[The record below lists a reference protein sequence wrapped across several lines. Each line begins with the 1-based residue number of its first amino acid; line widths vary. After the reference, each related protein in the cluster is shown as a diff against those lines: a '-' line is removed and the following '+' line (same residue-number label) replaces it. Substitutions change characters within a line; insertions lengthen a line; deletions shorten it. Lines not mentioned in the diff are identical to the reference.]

1 MPNNYQASTA
11 AIRCAYGQRLRST
24 DYRDLLNLH
33 SIPEVVQYLKE
44 TERYGE
50 LLSSLEPMY
59 THRGHLEMLL
69 ERGIFDRCVHFCGME
84 QLLRK
89 PFFRFFVYEYEIR
102 ELCKAAMLGNQQYIS
117 AMNTWLTPYA
127 SFRVDALARAQN
139 EEEMVAAV
147 SHTPFAPILKK
158 YLLSARTGT
167 SLAECEIAMRAAAF
181 SKLLKDAE
189 KTLSGSDLEAFRGL
203 VGEQIDLINIINAY
217 RLISVFHTDQETL
230 SAMLL
235 PDGGKLP
242 KRICKELYSAK
253 TADGFLSVLSTTRY
267 GRKLGGFAAI
277 GDIPDHVRLE
287 HAFQTLRY
295 QTARRALHFSGH
307 AAVSLY
313 AEHFLDQIEVRNL
326 ITIIEG
332 IRYQKPV
339 SYMQS
344 LLITE

>member
-1 MPNNYQASTA
+1 MPKNFQASAA
-11 AIRCAYGQRLRST
+11 AIRSAYGQRLHSA
-24 DYRDLLNLH
+24 DYRDLLNFH
-33 SIPEVVQYLKE
+33 SVAEVVQFLKD
-44 TERYGE
+44 TPRYGE
-50 LLSSLEPMY
+50 LLAGLEPMY

-69 ERGIFDRCVHFCGME
+69 ERDLFDRCVHFCAME

-102 ELCKAAMLGNQQYIS
+102 ELCKAAMLGNQEYIS
-117 AMNTWLTPYA
+117 AMSTWLTPYA
-127 SFRVDALARAQN
+127 SFNVDALARAKDDA
-139 EEEMVAAV
+139 ETVKAVA
-147 SHTPFAPILKK
+147 HTPYAPILQK
-158 YLLSARTGT
+158 YLVSARTGT

-181 SKLLKDAE
+181 RHVLADAE
-189 KTLSGSDLEAFRGL
+189 KTLRGSDLDAFRGL

-217 RLISVFHTDQETL
+217 RLLSVFHADQDTL

-235 PDGGKLP
+235 PDGGKMP
-242 KRICKELYSAK
+242 KRVCRELYSARN
-253 TADGFLSVLSTTRY
+253 ADEFLSVLSSTRY
-267 GRKLGGFAAI
+267 GRKLGGFAVI
-277 GDIPDHVRLE
+277 GDIPDNVRLE
-287 HAFQTLRY
+287 YAFQTLRY
-295 QTARRALHFSGH
+295 QTARKALHFSGH

-313 AEHFLDQIEVRNL
+313 AVHFLDQVEVRNL

>member
-1 MPNNYQASTA
+1 MPKNYQASAA
-11 AIRCAYGQRLRST
+11 AIRSAYGQRLRSA

-33 SIPEVVQYLKE
+33 SIPEVVQFLKD

-69 ERGIFDRCVHFCGME
+69 ERNLFDRCVHFCAME

-117 AMNTWLTPYA
+117 AMSTWLTPYA
-127 SFRVDALARAQN
+127 SFGVDALARAQDD
-139 EEEMVAAV
+139 EEMVAAV
-147 SHTPFAPILKK
+147 SHTPYAPILKK
-158 YLLSARTGT
+158 YLLSEKTGT

-181 SKLLKDAE
+181 RKVLKDAE
-189 KTLSGSDLEAFRGL
+189 KTLRGSDLDAFRNL

-217 RLISVFHTDQETL
+217 RLISVFRTDQDTM
-230 SAMLL
+230 SVMLL
-235 PDGGKLP
+235 PEGGKMP
-242 KRICKELYSAK
+242 KRISRELYGAK
-253 TADGFLSVLSTTRY
+253 NEDEFLSILGSTRY
-267 GRKLGGFAAI
+267 GRKLGGFS
-277 GDIPDHVRLE
+277 GMSDIPDHVRLE

-313 AEHFLDQIEVRNL
+313 AVHFLDQIEVRNL